1 MSNAKLF
8 SIIKE
13 EWITK
18 TTRLPITDDYIFK
31 RVFAYKGNESVLK
44 DFLEAIL
51 KKKIKKVTIKNPEII
66 PYEKGEKRGLL
77 DIKAETED
85 GTMLDIEMQMEDEKD
100 IDERATSYMG
110 KLISEQLQVGHK
122 YIELKKSIVIF
133 ITNYNFLKRNSYHSV
148 GKMKFDETLEE
159 EYVDMGYKEEE
170 QIASK
175 YIEFHYIELPK
186 YKKKEPSKF
195 TKLDQWMCVFT
206 QRKEEIM
213 LAEKENKEIKK
224 AMNTLDFISED
235 PKERERHNSIIMA
248 EYNRLTSEHNFF
260 EAGVEEGIEKGKKE
274 GKKEGVIKTAKAML
288 EKNIPIETIME
299 ITELTKEEIEKLK

>member
-1 MSNAKLF
+1 MANKK
-8 SIIKE
+8 IRE
-13 EWITK
+13 VE
-18 TTRLPITDDYIFK
+18 RLPLTDDYIFK
-31 RVFAYKGNESVLK
+31 RVFAFEGNESVLK
-44 DFLEAIL
+44 DLLEAIL
-51 KKKIKKVTIKNPEII
+51 RKDIKTVTIKNPEII
-66 PYEKGEKRGLL
+66 PYEREDKRGLL
-77 DIKAETED
+77 DIKAETDD
-85 GTMLDIEMQMEDEKD
+85 GTILDIEMQMEDKKNAE
-100 IDERATSYMG
+100 ERGTLYAGNMITS
-110 KLISEQLQVGHK
+110 QLQVGDDYK
-122 YIELKKSIVIF
+122 KLKKSIVIF

-260 EAGVEEGIEKGKKE
+260 EAGVEEGIEKGIEKGKEEERKEIAKKLL
-274 GKKEGVIKTAKAML
+274 KIR
-288 EKNIPIETIME
+288 IPIEQIIET
-299 ITELTKEEIEKLK
+299 TGLTKQEIEELN

>member
-1 MSNAKLF
+1 MANKK
-8 SIIKE
+8 IRE
-13 EWITK
+13 VE
-18 TTRLPITDDYIFK
+18 RLPLTDDYIFK
-31 RVFAYKGNESVLK
+31 RVFAFEGNESVLK

-51 KKKIKKVTIKNPEII
+51 RKDIKEVTIKNPEII
-66 PYEKGEKRGLL
+66 PYEKDEKRGLL
-77 DIKAETED
+77 DIKAETDD
-85 GTMLDIEMQMEDEKD
+85 GMVLDVEMQMKD
-100 IDERATSYMG
+100 KKDTEERGVQYLVNMITS
-110 KLISEQLQVGHK
+110 QLQVGDDYTK
-122 YIELKKSIVIF
+122 LKKSIVIF

-260 EAGVEEGIEKGKKE
+260 EAGVEEGIEKGIEKGKEEERKEIAKKLL
-274 GKKEGVIKTAKAML
+274 KIR
-288 EKNIPIETIME
+288 IPIEQIIET
-299 ITELTKEEIEKLK
+299 TGLTKQEIEELN

>member
-1 MSNAKLF
+1 MANKK
-8 SIIKE
+8 IRE
-13 EWITK
+13 VE
-18 TTRLPITDDYIFK
+18 RLPLTDDYIFK
-31 RVFAYKGNESVLK
+31 RVFAFEGNESVLK

-51 KKKIKKVTIKNPEII
+51 RKDIKEVTIKNPEII
-66 PYEKGEKRGLL
+66 PYEKDEKRGLL
-77 DIKAETED
+77 DIKAETDD
-85 GTMLDIEMQMEDEKD
+85 GMVLDVEMQMKD
-100 IDERATSYMG
+100 KKDTEERGVQYLGNMITS
-110 KLISEQLQVGHK
+110 QLQVGDDYTK
-122 YIELKKSIVIF
+122 LKKSIVIF

-248 EYNRLTSEHNFF
+248 EYNRLKSEHNFF
-260 EAGVEEGIEKGKKE
+260 EAGVEEGIEKGIEKGKEEERKEIAKKLL
-274 GKKEGVIKTAKAML
+274 KIR
-288 EKNIPIETIME
+288 IPIEQIIET
-299 ITELTKEEIEKLK
+299 TGLTKQEIEELN

>member
-1 MSNAKLF
+1 MVN
-8 SIIKE
+8 E
-13 EWITK
+13 TK
-18 TTRLPITDDYIFK
+18 TVDRLPLTDDYIFK
-31 RVFAYKGNESVLK
+31 RVFAFEGNESVLK

-51 KKKIKKVTIKNPEII
+51 RKDIKEVTIKNPEII
-66 PYEKGEKRGLL
+66 PYEKDEKRGLL
-77 DIKAETED
+77 DIKAETDD
-85 GTMLDIEMQMEDEKD
+85 GMVLDVEMQMKD
-100 IDERATSYMG
+100 KKDTEERGVQYLGNMITS
-110 KLISEQLQVGHK
+110 QLQVGDDYTK
-122 YIELKKSIVIF
+122 LKKSIVIF

-260 EAGVEEGIEKGKKE
+260 EAGVEEGIEKGIEKGKEEERKEIAKKLL
-274 GKKEGVIKTAKAML
+274 KIR
-288 EKNIPIETIME
+288 IPIEQIIET
-299 ITELTKEEIEKLK
+299 TGLTKQEIEELN